1 LLLGNGRAM
10 LAWTSR
16 RTRFEKNRLRG
27 RVDLNEVS
35 TFVKVIESGGFT
47 AAAEELD
54 LPKSTISRRIAR
66 LEERLGVRLLERT
79 TRKMRLTEAGQAYY
93 DQVSG
98 PIATLHT
105 ASAAAEEQQDVPRG
119 LLKLTAPVD
128 LGHAFLADLLVR
140 FTKQYPEL
148 HVQVELTGRVVDLIR
163 EGFDVALR
171 AGKLEDSS
179 LVARRLGG
187 TGIGIYA
194 SKTYLAARGTPK
206 SPEQLRAHAFVM
218 HTGVISNGRLPLV
231 GPNGEEKVLE
241 VDGPLS
247 GNDFT
252 FVLRALE
259 ASGGIGLLPKFSA
272 RRACAEGVLVQVLP
286 EWTRQGGGLH
296 LVYPSARYLPAK
308 TKVFRDF
315 ILEQLDELG
324 LED

>member
-1 LLLGNGRAM
+1 M
-10 LAWTSR
+10 
-16 RTRFEKNRLRG
+16 
-27 RVDLNEVS
+27 DLNEVS
-35 TFVKVIESGGFT
+35 TFVKVVEAGGFT
-47 AAAEELD
+47 AAAEELE

-79 TRKMRLTEAGQAYY
+79 TRKMRLTEAGQAYF
-93 DQVSG
+93 DQVSV

-128 LGHAFLADLLVR
+128 LGHAFLPDLLVR
-140 FTKQYPEL
+140 FTKRYPEL
-148 HVQVELTGRVVDLIR
+148 HVQVELSGRLVDLIR

-187 TGIGIYA
+187 TGIALYA
-194 SKTYLAARGTPK
+194 SPKYLATRGTPK
-206 SPEQLRAHAFVM
+206 SPEQLRAHDFVI

-231 GPNGEEKVLE
+231 GPNGEQKAIE
-241 VDGPLS
+241 VEGALS

-252 FVLRALE
+252 FVLRAIE
-259 ASGGIGLLPKFSA
+259 AGGGIGLLPKFSA
-272 RRACAEGVLVQVLP
+272 RRACADGALVAVLP
-286 EWTRQGGGLH
+286 EWTRDGGGLH
-296 LVYPSARYLPAK
+296 IVYPSARFLPAK

-315 ILEQLDELG
+315 VLEMLDELG

>member
-1 LLLGNGRAM
+1 M
-10 LAWTSR
+10 
-16 RTRFEKNRLRG
+16 
-27 RVDLNEVS
+27 DLNEVS
-35 TFVKVIESGGFT
+35 TFVKVVEAGGFT
-47 AAAEELD
+47 AAAEELE

-79 TRKMRLTEAGQAYY
+79 TRKMRLTEAGQAYF
-93 DQVSG
+93 DQVSV

-128 LGHAFLADLLVR
+128 LGHAFLPDLLVR
-140 FTKQYPEL
+140 FTKRYPEL
-148 HVQVELTGRVVDLIR
+148 HVQVELSGRLVDLIR

-187 TGIGIYA
+187 TGIGLYA
-194 SKTYLAARGTPK
+194 SPQYLAARGTPK
-206 SPEQLRAHAFVM
+206 SPEQLRAHDFVI

-231 GPNGEEKVLE
+231 GPNGEQKAIE
-241 VDGPLS
+241 VEGALS

-252 FVLRALE
+252 FVLRAIE
-259 ASGGIGLLPKFSA
+259 AGGGIGLLPKFSA
-272 RRACAEGVLVQVLP
+272 RRACSDGALVAVLP
-286 EWTRQGGGLH
+286 EWTREGGGLH
-296 LVYPSARYLPAK
+296 IVYPSARFLPAK
-308 TKVFRDF
+308 TKVFCDF
-315 ILEQLDELG
+315 VLEMLDELG